1 MAKIKKSDLERI
13 NSPGAISV
21 DTDRLEKGTPLHART
36 YFTREE
42 FLQVII
48 SGLTF
53 TSHEEIERFLTD
65 LQAGL
70 RASPFIR
77 FRDPTLTY
85 VTITPDPDNDSF
97 AFVKPV

>member
-13 NSPGAISV
+13 NNPGAISIT
-21 DTDRLEKGTPLHART
+21 TDYLEKGTPLHART

-48 SGLTF
+48 DGLTF
-53 TSHEEIERFLTD
+53 KRHEDIEKFLVE

-70 RASPFIR
+70 EASPFIR

-85 VTITPDPDNDSF
+85 LTITPDPDDDSF